1 MANLFASIKAWRSGK
16 TRRPRFLRSS
26 KKSWRAKKIALDFLP
41 TRSVL
46 ITIRR
51 FKTSKQNRA
60 KTYKQ
65 FVIPLYFWPGKVQ
78 ELALCYKK
86 FHFNLA
92 GLWRAVSIWLIVGG
106 LFGGVYF
113 SQRLL
118 YTDPN
123 PPQVVSL
130 KAPSAFEQKPS
141 TQEGLK
147 PSEPVRVK
155 VPAIAVD
162 ATVATVGQ
170 NTDGTMQT
178 PSLFDHNV
186 GWYKLGPT
194 PGEIGPAIMVGHV
207 DNYKGPSVFWRLAE
221 LRPGDTIEIVRKDGQ
236 TVVFQVVSAEQF
248 DQNAFPTEKVYGN
261 IENAGLRLITCGGTF
276 NQAAGRYTHNTV
288 ILANMI
294 TTRASQ

>member
-1 MANLFASIKAWRSGK
+1 MAKLFANSKAWRSVK
-16 TRRPRFLRSS
+16 IRRPRFLRSS
-26 KKSWRAKKIALDFLP
+26 KKWRVKKFAVDFLP
-41 TRSVL
+41 TRSVF
-46 ITIRR
+46 ITVRR

-60 KTYKQ
+60 KSYKQ
-65 FVIPLYFWPGKVQ
+65 LVLPLHFLPGSVQ
-78 ELALCYKK
+78 ELALRYKK
-86 FHFNLA
+86 FRFSSA

-106 LFGGVYF
+106 LLGGLYF
-113 SQRLL
+113 SRQLL
-118 YTDPN
+118 HANPK

-130 KAPSAFEQKPS
+130 KPPPAFEKNPT
-141 TQEGLK
+141 TQESLS

-155 VPAIAVD
+155 IPAIGVD
-162 ATVATVGQ
+162 AAVVTVGQ

-221 LRPGDTIEIVRKDGQ
+221 LQPGDIIEIARKDGR
-236 TVVFQVVSAEQF
+236 TVTFQVKSAEQF
-248 DQNAFPTEKVYGN
+248 DQNAFPTEKVYGD
-261 IENAGLRLITCGGTF
+261 IDNAGLRLITCGGTF
-276 NQAAGRYTHNTV
+276 NKDTGRYTHNTV
-288 ILANMI
+288 ILADVL